1 MKCQSADCAAK
12 GISRHRGRPVGPQ
25 VMKIRG
31 FYMREK
37 KAYQV
42 VLLIACSIIVNVVG
56 KNLAVYL
63 KLPIWLD
70 AVGTIYT
77 AYLLGPVCGAVV
89 GFSGNIVYSLL
100 TSGSFEYC
108 LVNTGIGII
117 VGLLAKKRVFDNLFG
132 VLTSSVIVTA
142 FSVLMSAPLNF
153 WLYNGATG
161 NIWGDGAI
169 AFLGGRKVPYL
180 FCAVAGEFYVDFLD
194 KVIILF
200 VLYCN
205 IKIVRAFRRR
215 KPSGRRKHKG
225 VRSLILAAVLFLF
238 CPSSVSADT
247 ALSVYVGDQEE
258 QQESYAT
265 YIQTVYSSSNGLNCG
280 EANDIVQTPDGI
292 LWIGTYAGLYRYGG
306 SEFRWMDSLDSVY
319 NVNCLYVD
327 EEGRLWIGTNDN
339 GVAIMIK
346 EEIANVVDEE
356 RGLASNSV
364 RCITE
369 SSNGLYYIGTS
380 GSMMTMTLNGGLK
393 IVDEFP
399 EINYTESISADLN
412 GNVAAVT
419 TSGEL
424 YLLNGDGITDTIRMP
439 EGDGQFTSCSFDK
452 NGLLYIGTSE
462 NDYWVYEIRDQKLEE
477 KGTVSCGDLYGINR
491 IYFTEKGETFICAD
505 NGIGYFDTSGILTVL
520 NSPDF
525 ASSID
530 NMTVDYQGNFWFT
543 SSRKGLLRLCYS
555 PFTDMYKQFGMQQKV
570 VNTVAEWDGKLYVG
584 TDNGLDVIDPQTGSA
599 VESDLVNELTG
610 VRIRC
615 IRTDSKNHLWIC
627 TYGKGLLEVSP
638 DGTIDT
644 YSSKDGTFGDRARV
658 MLEHSDGTIVVAG
671 DTGISLIR
679 DKKIIKT
686 FRYGEDLSNAMI
698 LSLMEA
704 PDGSLWAGT
713 DGDGIVI
720 IQEDAVVTHL
730 TREDGL
736 SSGVVLRT
744 IRDKR
749 GSGVFVVTSN
759 RLCYVDENGAI
770 RPLENFPYFN
780 NYDIWQND
788 NDQMF
793 ILGSAGIYVVN
804 GRELIADDEDMEYRV
819 LDAKSGLGAA
829 LTANS
834 WNYCDENGQLYLS
847 CDSGVFSFNM
857 SKYSVQSKSYRMMVS
872 TIKLDETTEAVERGE
887 TFLIPSGTNKVEI
900 FPEVI
905 NYTTDDP
912 YVSYY
917 LESFDRTQTM
927 IPQSELSSIVY
938 TNLPT
943 GSYVFHMSVI
953 DSRTGKVF
961 EESRYEFVKEK
972 QFYENEWF
980 SAYMIAV
987 FMLAIVWLT
996 WFIARTQ
1003 IQRTL
1008 NFQKKELEMA
1018 KNQIKVTN
1026 EAIIAIARTVDAKDE
1041 NTSQHS
1047 QRVSEYSLL
1056 IGKRLGFSEEEQE
1069 NLRKAALLHDIGKIG
1084 ISDNVLNKPSR
1095 LTDEEYE
1102 IMKSH
1107 VVKGAEIL
1115 KDFTMVDH
1123 IIDGAL
1129 YHHERYDGTGYASGL
1144 KGEEI
1149 PLYGR
1154 IIGVADAFDAMTA
1167 NRVYRKKMNITYVV
1181 GELEKGR
1188 GTQFDPAIVDILLDL
1203 IREEK
1208 INLESLYPK
1217 EDARVQEKEA
1227 GNE

>member
-1 MKCQSADCAAK
+1 
-12 GISRHRGRPVGPQ
+12 
-25 VMKIRG
+25 
-31 FYMREK
+31 MREK

-42 VLLIACSIIVNVVG
+42 VLLIVCSIIVNAVG
-56 KNLAVYL
+56 KNIAVYL
-63 KLPIWLD
+63 RLPIWLD

-77 AYLLGPVCGAVV
+77 AYLLGPVCGAIV
-89 GFSGNIVYSLL
+89 GFSSNIVYSLL
-100 TSGSFEYC
+100 TSSSLVYC

-117 VGLLAKKRVFDNLFG
+117 VGVLAKKRMFDNLFG

-142 FSVLMSAPLNF
+142 FSVAMSTPLNIL
-153 WLYNGATG
+153 LYNSATG
-161 NIWGDGAI
+161 NIWGDGVI
-169 AFLGGRKVPYL
+169 SFLGERKVPAL
-180 FCAVAGEFYVDFLD
+180 VCAVVGEFYVDFLD
-194 KVIILF
+194 KVIILL

-205 IKIVRAFRRR
+205 IKIVRAFRGKKR
-215 KPSGRRKHKG
+215 SGRKKSKG
-225 VRSLILAAVLFLF
+225 VRSLLLAAVLFLI
-238 CPSSVSADT
+238 CPVSVSADT
-247 ALSVYVGDQEE
+247 TLSAYVGDQEQ

-265 YIQTVYSSSNGLNCG
+265 YIQTVYSSNNGLNCG

-292 LWIGTYAGLYRYGG
+292 LWIGTYAGLYRYSG
-306 SEFRWMDSLDSVY
+306 SEFRRMDSLDSVY

-346 EEIANVVDEE
+346 EEIVNVVDEE
-356 RGLASNSV
+356 HGLASNSV
-364 RCITE
+364 RCVTE
-369 SSNGLYYIGTS
+369 SSDGLYYIGTS

-399 EINYTESISADLN
+399 EINYTECISADAN

-419 TSGEL
+419 TSGVL
-424 YLLNGDGITDTIRMP
+424 YLLNCDGIVDTVSIP
-439 EGDGQFTSCSFDK
+439 QEDGQFTSCSFDK
-452 NGLLYIGTSE
+452 NGLLYVGTSE
-462 NDYWVYEIRDQKLEE
+462 NNYHIYEISGQTFKE
-477 KGTVSCGDLYGINR
+477 KSTVSCGELYGINR

-505 NGIGYFDTSGILTVL
+505 NGIGYFDTTGVLTIL
-520 NSPDF
+520 NSPEFD
-525 ASSID
+525 SSID
-530 NMTVDYQGNFWFT
+530 NMTVDYQGNFWFA

-555 PFTDMYKQFGMQQKV
+555 PFTNMYKQFGMSQKV
-570 VNTVAEWDGKLYVG
+570 VNTMTDWNGALYIG
-584 TDNGLDVIDPQTGSA
+584 TDSGLDVIDTQAGTA
-599 VESDLVNELTG
+599 VENDLVNSLKGT
-610 VRIRC
+610 RIRC

-638 DGTIDT
+638 DGTTDT
-644 YSSKDGTFGDRARV
+644 YSSKDGAFGDRARV
-658 MLEHSDGTIVVAG
+658 ILEHSDGTIVAAG

-720 IQEDAVVTHL
+720 IQKDAVVTHL

-736 SSGVVLRT
+736 SSGIVLRT
-744 IRDKR
+744 IQDKR
-749 GSGVFVVTSN
+749 STGVFVVTSN
-759 RLCYVDENGAI
+759 RLCYVDENGEI
-770 RPLENFPYFN
+770 HILDNFPYFN

-793 ILGSAGIYVVN
+793 VLGSAGIYVVN
-804 GRELIADDEDMEYRV
+804 GRELIEDRADMEYRV
-819 LDAKSGLGAA
+819 LDERSGLDAP

-834 WNYCDENGQLYLS
+834 WNYCNDNGQLYLS

-872 TIKLDETTEAVERGE
+872 SVRLDEETRGIERGE

-917 LESFDRTQTM
+917 LEGFDRTQTLVL
-927 IPQSELSSIVY
+927 QSELSSIVY

-943 GSYVFHMSVI
+943 GDYVFHMSVI

-972 QFYENEWF
+972 QFYENDWF
-980 SAYMIAV
+980 AVYMVFV
-987 FMLAIVWLT
+987 FMLAIIWLT

-1008 NFQKKELEMA
+1008 NFQKRELEMA
-1018 KNQIKVTN
+1018 KNQIKVIN
-1026 EAIIAIARTVDAKDE
+1026 EAVIAIARTVDAKDE

-1047 QRVSEYSLL
+1047 QRVSEYALL
-1056 IGKRLGFSEEEQE
+1056 IGKKLGLPEEEQE

-1107 VVKGAEIL
+1107 VIKGAEIL

-1129 YHHERYDGTGYASGL
+1129 YHHERYDGSGYANGL
-1144 KGEEI
+1144 KGEGI

-1154 IIGVADAFDAMTA
+1154 IIGVADAVDAMTS
-1167 NRVYRKKMNITYVV
+1167 NRVYRKKMNITYVE

-1188 GTQFDPAIVDILLDL
+1188 GTQFDPAITDIMLEL
-1203 IREEK
+1203 IHEGK
-1208 INLESLYPK
+1208 IKFESVCPQ
-1217 EDARVQEKEA
+1217 EQEKEA
-1227 GNE
+1227 DNE